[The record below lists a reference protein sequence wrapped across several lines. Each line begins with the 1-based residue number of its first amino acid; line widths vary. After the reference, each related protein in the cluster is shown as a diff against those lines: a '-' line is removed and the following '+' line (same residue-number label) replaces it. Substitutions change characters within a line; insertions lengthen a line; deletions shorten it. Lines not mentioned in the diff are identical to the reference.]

1 MPALV
6 FLELIKNV
14 DFVSSL
20 KSNFLAEEDYPTEE
34 DYYDQIEKNLLCEN
48 AATVLFCLVSPMLIL
63 VSIFLLAGGY
73 KAAKVANGATA
84 GDFVSVGRQCRIE
97 GINYQATTGVT
108 STSDGE
114 KYHCDEIW
122 RYTFVVLDVEDVLDV
137 ETEADYFGLRS
148 IREERLACE
157 RKSCERCNRLW
168 GKDHLYNGQ
177 PIVDGYYA
185 TECWVLE
192 EKE

>member
-34 DYYDQIEKNLLCEN
+34 DYYDQIEKRTCCVEN

-84 GDFVSVGRQCRIE
+84 GDFLSVGRRCRL
-97 GINYQATTGVT
+97 
-108 STSDGE
+108 
-114 KYHCDEIW
+114 K
-122 RYTFVVLDVEDVLDV
+122 VL
-137 ETEADYFGLRS
+137 Y
-148 IREERLACE
+148 
-157 RKSCERCNRLW
+157 
-168 GKDHLYNGQ
+168 
-177 PIVDGYYA
+177 
-185 TECWVLE
+185 
-192 EKE
+192 